1 MLIKKSRLSVQEF
14 VEGVLK
20 GYKIILSKA
29 ITLVESTLE
38 SDNLL
43 AEDVLEKI
51 LPYTGNSIR
60 IGITGVPGVGK
71 STFIESFGKLV
82 TSLGKKL
89 AVLAID
95 PSSQRSKGSILG
107 DKTRMTNLSVD
118 PLAYIRPSASGS
130 ALGGVSTKTRE
141 SMLLCEAAGFDVIF
155 IETVGV
161 GQSETA
167 VKEMVDFFLLL
178 MLAGAGDELQGIKKG
193 IMEMADTLVI
203 TKADGDNKTKCERA
217 QREYKNALH
226 LFPPS
231 ESGWYPDVLLCSAVT
246 NEGLEGI
253 WQETTKYISAMK
265 NKGFFL
271 KNRQNQNIGW
281 MHDIIE
287 YSLKQRFYTSSH
299 IIPLISALEQEIQL
313 KQTPAISAARK
324 LLRLYHNS

>member
-1 MLIKKSRLSVQEF
+1 
-14 VEGVLK
+14 
-20 GYKIILSKA
+20 
-29 ITLVESTLE
+29 
-38 SDNLL
+38 
-43 AEDVLEKI
+43 
-51 LPYTGNSIR
+51 
-60 IGITGVPGVGK
+60 
-71 STFIESFGKLV
+71 
-82 TSLGKKL
+82 
-89 AVLAID
+89 
-95 PSSQRSKGSILG
+95 
-107 DKTRMTNLSVD
+107 
-118 PLAYIRPSASGS
+118 
-130 ALGGVSTKTRE
+130 
-141 SMLLCEAAGFDVIF
+141 
-155 IETVGV
+155 
-161 GQSETA
+161 
-167 VKEMVDFFLLL
+167 

-287 YSLKQRFYTSSH
+287 YSLKQRFYTSNH

-324 LLRLYHNS
+324 LLSLYHNS